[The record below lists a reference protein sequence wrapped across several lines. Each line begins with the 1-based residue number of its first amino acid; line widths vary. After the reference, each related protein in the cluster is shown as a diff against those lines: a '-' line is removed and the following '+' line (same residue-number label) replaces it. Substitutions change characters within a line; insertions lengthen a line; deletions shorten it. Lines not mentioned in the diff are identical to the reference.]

1 MREGNTP
8 MQDYVLISRLA
19 HVIERSALAMAGA
32 MCGTFVAAQMSKANV
47 GLFDSGGF
55 IALMVLAGITGFYL
69 GIDIPRPPARQV
81 SEREG
86 VDAVEMLSAA
96 GTFLAT
102 MAALVSVYALVFD
115 EAPQRVWEFVVTSW
129 WLGGVT
135 MQVTAGFIG
144 RQRASSRVAQRAVI
158 DGGKGRERLQSRH
171 CD

>member
-19 HVIERSALAMAGA
+19 HVIERSGLAMAGA
-32 MCGTFVAAQMSKANV
+32 MCGTFVAAQMSKVNV
-47 GLFDSGGF
+47 VPFDSGGF
-55 IALMVLAGITGFYL
+55 IALMVLAGIIGFYL
-69 GIDIPRPPARQV
+69 GIDIPRLTVRQV

-86 VDAVEMLSAA
+86 VDAVELLSAA

-102 MAALVSVYALVFD
+102 VAALVSVYALVFD
-115 EAPQRVWEFVVTSW
+115 EAPQRAWEFVVTSW

-135 MQVTAGFIG
+135 MQISAGFIG
-144 RQRASSRVAQRAVI
+144 RQRAGADVEQRVTI
-158 DGGKGRERLQSRH
+158 DSGKVPKRLQSRH